1 VEGRAQRLAERARAE
16 RQRHRSLDA
25 VFDMVDRDGE
35 VAGGIIAG
43 ALAYRLFL
51 WLLPLA
57 LVAVAGLGIA
67 ADAAD
72 RSPESAATS
81 AGLGGLVSDSIAG
94 AAKSSNRWYALLVG
108 IPVLVYV
115 TRSVLRGLIAAHR
128 LVWADVRAAAPRAT
142 VVGTLRLLV
151 LLFCLFVL
159 GGLSSA
165 VREWSETIG
174 LLWMVAI
181 GLAYAGV
188 WLLVSL
194 RLPHR
199 GAPTSALI
207 PGALLFGLGVQLIH
221 VFSVYFLEP
230 WALSKQGTYG
240 ALGIAAAL
248 LLGLFVFCRLIVAAA
263 VLNATL
269 WQRRGGE
276 GAN

>member
-1 VEGRAQRLAERARAE
+1 VVE
-16 RQRHRSLDA
+16 
-25 VFDMVDRDGE
+25 RDGE

-67 ADAAD
+67 ADSAD
-72 RSPESAATS
+72 RSPESTAES

-115 TRSVLRGLIAAHR
+115 TRSVLRGLIGAHR
-128 LVWADVRAAAPRAT
+128 LVWTDVRAAAPRPT
-142 VVGTLRLLV
+142 VVGTLWLLV
-151 LLFCLFVL
+151 LLLGLFVL
-159 GGLSSA
+159 TGLASA
-165 VREWSETIG
+165 VREWSAALG
-174 LLWMVAI
+174 LLSTVVI

-199 GAPTSALI
+199 GAPTSALL
-207 PGALLFGLGVQLIH
+207 PGALLFGFGVQLIH
-221 VFSVYFLEP
+221 VFAAYFLQP
-230 WALSKQGTYG
+230 WALNKQGTYG
-240 ALGIAAAL
+240 ALGVAAVL
-248 LLGLFVFCRLIVAAA
+248 LLGLFVLCRLIVAAA

-276 GAN
+276 SATG